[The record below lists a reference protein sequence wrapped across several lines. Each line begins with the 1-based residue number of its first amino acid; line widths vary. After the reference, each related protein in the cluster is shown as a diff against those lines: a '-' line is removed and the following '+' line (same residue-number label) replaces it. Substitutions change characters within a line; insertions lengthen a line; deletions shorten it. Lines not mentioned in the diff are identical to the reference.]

1 MATIAH
7 SICPYVSKEPTLI
20 PRKDR
25 VMPAFRTYPLL
36 LIAIPVIFIAG
47 LVWVNTAGVA
57 MLNEAHV
64 ELPPMMA
71 QAAPSP
77 DNTGLWVALISSLTL
92 NFFALVG
99 GMFNAWL
106 SFKLKM
112 ALRDAQASLDE
123 NTTITKLTR
132 VAVKEQTKTIEEA
145 GLADKSNH

>member
-1 MATIAH
+1 MATITH
-7 SICPYVSKEPTLI
+7 PIYSYVSKEPTLI
-20 PRKDR
+20 TRKDR
-25 VMPAFRTYPLL
+25 VMPVFRIYPLL
-36 LIAIPVIFIAG
+36 MVSIAIAFVAG
-47 LVWVNTAGVA
+47 LVWVNTVGVA
-57 MLNEAHV
+57 LLNEAHV

-71 QAAPSP
+71 QAAPSA